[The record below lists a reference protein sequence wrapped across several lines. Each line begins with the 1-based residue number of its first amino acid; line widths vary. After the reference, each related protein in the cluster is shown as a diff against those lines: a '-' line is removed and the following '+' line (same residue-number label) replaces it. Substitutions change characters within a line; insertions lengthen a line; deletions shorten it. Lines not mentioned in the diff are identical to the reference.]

1 MSLFTF
7 FILWVVDF
15 NDLYDKRYKD
25 NKIGAK
31 TFRIHMYIVNIYEY
45 LTPYLA
51 WSISHG
57 SGGTQQAWSTN
68 QHLVKKSLNPVDFLS
83 LQAFV
88 APCKSNVSKRLT
100 HLNGRNPFRL
110 YRRPWRIVTKVCL
123 YWIRLYRGLII
134 LSTNVQCLKTV
145 CLLIFYMIYLL
156 LLSPVVSPRL
166 ICHVNFTQG
175 TILVK

>member
-1 MSLFTF
+1 MTCMINATKITKSERKVSVY
-7 FILWVVDF
+7 ILYVHRKHLWIL
-15 NDLYDKRYKD
+15 NALSPR
-25 NKIGAK
+25 
-31 TFRIHMYIVNIYEY
+31 
-45 LTPYLA
+45 LA

-88 APCKSNVSKRLT
+88 APCKSNVSKSLT
-100 HLNGRNPFRL
+100 HLMAVKAAVA
-110 YRRPWRIVTKVCL
+110 YRPYLTKFCL

-175 TILVK
+175 TKLVK

>member
-25 NKIGAK
+25 NKIGTK

-57 SGGTQQAWSTN
+57 SGGTQQA
-68 QHLVKKSLNPVDFLS
+68 
-83 LQAFV
+83 
-88 APCKSNVSKRLT
+88 
-100 HLNGRNPFRL
+100 
-110 YRRPWRIVTKVCL
+110 
-123 YWIRLYRGLII
+123 
-134 LSTNVQCLKTV
+134 
-145 CLLIFYMIYLL
+145 
-156 LLSPVVSPRL
+156 
-166 ICHVNFTQG
+166 
-175 TILVK
+175 